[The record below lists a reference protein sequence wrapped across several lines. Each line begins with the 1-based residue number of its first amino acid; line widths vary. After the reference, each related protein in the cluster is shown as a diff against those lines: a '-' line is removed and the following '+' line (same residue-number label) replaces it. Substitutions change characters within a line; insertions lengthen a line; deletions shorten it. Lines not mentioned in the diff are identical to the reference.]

1 MPYSVNTSVKEVKIP
16 LGEFID
22 LLQTKLYFLVDFDTS
37 LGDYSSEISK
47 LKEEIK
53 DLKQLL

>member
-22 LLQTKLYFLVDFDTS
+22 LLQTTLYFLVDFDTS